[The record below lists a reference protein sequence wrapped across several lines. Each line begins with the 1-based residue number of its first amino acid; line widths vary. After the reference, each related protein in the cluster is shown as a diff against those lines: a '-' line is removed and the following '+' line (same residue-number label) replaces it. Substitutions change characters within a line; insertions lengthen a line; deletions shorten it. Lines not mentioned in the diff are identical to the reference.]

1 MHKGSWNMSTWNS
14 VNKVIP
20 YCKLTSIVTSG
31 DTSRHLETVIHVY
44 VHPNFL
50 NSLYSTLPY
59 TKFNGNPES
68 RTTVTV
74 RRHNKIDIQLRIQPI
89 SIGVFFLKC
98 RISIFRHSNWNR
110 LWRSRSKDWDS
121 ILKSQSLYSNL
132 DLFEVPNLNLFEIGC
147 GQGDF
152 FLHSPFQLE
161 FRDWIGICTVCCSV
175 LQFDWSTVIQG
186 SNLNL

>member
-44 VHPNFL
+44 VHPTFL

-59 TKFNGNPES
+59 TKFNGKLES
-68 RTTVTV
+68 RTTVTAVFLVDENSHV

-98 RISIFRHSNWNR
+98 RILIFRHSNWNR

-121 ILKSQSLYSNL
+121 ILKSQSLCSNL
-132 DLFEVPNLNLFEIGC
+132 DLFEMPNLNIFGIGC

-152 FLHSPFQLE
+152 FLHSPF
-161 FRDWIGICTVCCSV
+161 
-175 LQFDWSTVIQG
+175 
-186 SNLNL
+186 